1 MALNT
6 NGISFSGL
14 ATGMDTSALIQQ
26 LVALESQP
34 ILQMQAK
41 QQSFQSKLSAVGTLK
56 GLVADLQTQA
66 GILSKNS
73 SFLSF
78 LSTVSLEGHVAASA
92 SGSASA
98 GTHTVT
104 VNQLATID
112 RWTFDPVADRTTDLA
127 TADGQHIAFS
137 VGATAYDVVL
147 TAADSSLEDIAA
159 AINSVAG
166 ADVAATV
173 VNIGTTAAPSYQLVM
188 TSKQSGEANRISGIT
203 QDVAGLAIDATG
215 PTLGGVAQS
224 ANNITVG
231 MNAIAVIDGL
241 TVTRETNEFND
252 VITGLSLTLQAADP
266 LLEVSVSVAAD
277 TGAIKNKIK
286 DFVAS
291 FNKLVDFVNTQNTY
305 TKDLGPGGVL
315 FGDPILRQVLAQ
327 VRDALFNVDPGV
339 VTADTQGYS
348 TLSLIGIK
356 TESNGKL
363 KIDDALLTDKLAE
376 NLDELA
382 NLFVDS
388 DGFDNG
394 GALENTPAFYQDTT
408 LDAGLADKL
417 SRSIDRLLDSYTGPG
432 GRVFKGTFD
441 ARTQSYNES
450 ISKLLKDI
458 DAKQVQVDRF
468 QDQLIQRFANLEQLM
483 SGLQAQGASL
493 SAALASLNPRSQS

>member
-6 NGISFSGL
+6 NGISFTGL
-14 ATGMDTSALIQQ
+14 ASGIDTSKLIQQ

-34 ILQMQAK
+34 IQQMQAK

-56 GLVADLQTQA
+56 GLVTDLQTQA

-78 LSTVSLEGHVAASA
+78 LSTVSLDGHVAASA
-92 SGSASA
+92 SGSASP

-112 RWTFDPVADRTTDLA
+112 RWTFDPVADKTTDLA
-127 TADGQHIAFS
+127 TADGQHIAFT

-166 ADVAATV
+166 ADVAASV

-188 TSKQSGEANRISGIT
+188 TAKESGEGHRISGIT

-215 PTLGGVAQS
+215 PTAAGVAQS

-231 MNAIAVIDGL
+231 MNAVAVIDGL
-241 TVTRETNEFND
+241 AVTRETNEFND
-252 VITGLSLTLQAADP
+252 VIAGLSLTVQAADP
-266 LLEVSVSVAAD
+266 ATEVSVSVAAD
-277 TGAIKNKIK
+277 TGAIKNRIK

-291 FNKLVDFVNTQNTY
+291 YNKLVDYVNTQNTY
-305 TKDLGPGGVL
+305 TKDMGPGGVL
-315 FGDPILRQVLAQ
+315 FGDPILNQVLAQ
-327 VRDALFNVDPGV
+327 VRNALFNIDPGV
-339 VTADTQGYS
+339 VQADTAGYS
-348 TLSLIGIK
+348 TLSLVGIK
-356 TESNGKL
+356 TDSDGKL
-363 KIDDALLTDKLAE
+363 TIDDTKLTDKLND
-376 NLDELA
+376 NLDKLA
-382 NLFVDS
+382 DLFVDS

-394 GALENTPAFYQDTT
+394 GAPENTPAFYTDTT
-408 LDAGLADKL
+408 ADSGLADKL
-417 SRSIDRLLDSYTGPG
+417 SRSIDQLIKSYTGPG
-432 GRVFKGTFD
+432 GKVFKGTFD
-441 ARTQSYNES
+441 ARAQSYNDS

-458 DAKQVQVDRF
+458 DAKQAQVDKF
-468 QDQLIQRFANLEQLM
+468 QDQLVQRFANLEQLM

-493 SAALASLNPRSQS
+493 TAALSGLNPGN

>member
-6 NGISFSGL
+6 NGISFTGLASGL
-14 ATGMDTSALIQQ
+14 DTSKLIQQ

-34 ILQMQAK
+34 ITQMQTK
-41 QQSFQSKLSAVGTLK
+41 QQGFQSKLSAVGTLK
-56 GLVADLQTQA
+56 GLVSDLQTQA

-92 SGSASA
+92 SGSASD

-112 RWTFDPVADRTTDLA
+112 RWTFNPVADKSVDLA
-127 TADGQHIAFS
+127 TADGQHIAFT

-147 TAADSSLEDIAA
+147 TAADSNLEDIAA

-166 ADVAATV
+166 EDVAATV
-173 VNIGTTAAPSYQLVM
+173 VNIGTTAAPSYQLVL
-188 TSKQSGEANRISGIT
+188 TAKESGEANRISGIT
-203 QDVAGLAIDATG
+203 QDVAGLTIDATG
-215 PTLGGVAQS
+215 PSPAGVAQS

-266 LLEVSVSVAAD
+266 LTEVSVSVSAD

-291 FNKLVDFVNTQNTY
+291 YNKLVDYVNTQNSY

-315 FGDPILRQVLAQ
+315 FGDTILSQVMSR
-327 VRDALFNVDPGV
+327 VRDALFNIDPGV
-339 VTADTQGYS
+339 VQADTAGYS
-348 TLSLIGIK
+348 TLALVGIK
-356 TESNGKL
+356 TDSGGKL
-363 KIDDALLTDKLAE
+363 KIDDAKLTDKLNE
-376 NLDELA
+376 NLDALA
-382 NLFVDS
+382 DLFVDS

-394 GALENTPAFYQDTT
+394 GALENTPAFYTDTT
-408 LDAGLADKL
+408 ADSGLADKL

-432 GRVFKGTFD
+432 GKVFKGTFD
-441 ARTQSYNES
+441 ARTQSYNDS

-458 DAKQVQVDRF
+458 DAKQEQVDKF
-468 QDQLIQRFANLEQLM
+468 QDQLIARFANLEQLM

-493 SAALASLNPRSQS
+493 NSALASLNPGNNS

>member
-6 NGISFSGL
+6 NGISFTGL
-14 ATGMDTSALIQQ
+14 ASGIDTSKLIQQ

-34 ILQMQAK
+34 IQQMQTK

-56 GLVADLQTQA
+56 GLVTDLQTQA

-78 LSTVSLEGHVAASA
+78 LSTVSLDGHVAASA
-92 SGSASA
+92 SGSASP

-104 VNQLATID
+104 VDQLATID
-112 RWTFDPVADRTTDLA
+112 RWTFDPVADKTTDLA
-127 TADGQHIAFS
+127 TADGQHVAFS

-166 ADVAATV
+166 ADVAASV

-188 TSKQSGEANRISGIT
+188 TSKQSGEAHRISGIT

-215 PTLGGVAQS
+215 PTAAGVSQS

-231 MNAIAVIDGL
+231 MNAVAVIDGL
-241 TVTRETNEFND
+241 SVTRETNEFND
-252 VITGLSLTLQAADP
+252 VIDGLSLTLQTADP
-266 LLEVSVSVAAD
+266 ATQVSVSVAAD
-277 TGAIKNKIK
+277 TGAIKNRIK

-291 FNKLVDFVNTQNTY
+291 YNKLVDYVNTQNTY
-305 TKDLGPGGVL
+305 TKDMGPGGVL
-315 FGDPILRQVLAQ
+315 FGDPILNQVLAQ
-327 VRDALFNVDPGV
+327 VRNALFNIDPGV
-339 VTADTQGYS
+339 VQADTDGYS
-348 TLSLIGIK
+348 TLSLVGIK
-356 TESNGKL
+356 TGSDGKL
-363 KIDDALLTDKLAE
+363 TIDDTKLTDKLND
-376 NLDELA
+376 NLDKLA
-382 NLFVDS
+382 DLFVDS

-394 GALENTPAFYQDTT
+394 GAPENTPAFYTDTT
-408 LDAGLADKL
+408 ADSGLADKL
-417 SRSIDRLLDSYTGPG
+417 SRSIDQLIKSYTGPG
-432 GRVFKGTFD
+432 GKVFKGTFD
-441 ARTQSYNES
+441 ARAQSYNDS

-458 DAKQVQVDRF
+458 DAKQAQVDKF
-468 QDQLIQRFANLEQLM
+468 QDQLVQRFANLEQLM

-493 SAALASLNPRSQS
+493 NAALAGLNPGNQ